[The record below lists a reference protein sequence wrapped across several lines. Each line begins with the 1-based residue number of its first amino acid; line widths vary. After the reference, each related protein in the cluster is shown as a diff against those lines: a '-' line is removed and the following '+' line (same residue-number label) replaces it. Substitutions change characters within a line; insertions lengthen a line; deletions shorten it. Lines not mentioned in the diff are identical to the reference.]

1 LDEFRALGIEFVSL
15 HEAIGLHKLDP
26 VLCRDRMCETQFA
39 QLRGSVGLSVTLGT
53 IALIAI
59 GCRLELPVTLIAI
72 PIDEGTRAV
81 GLGVG

>member
-1 LDEFRALGIEFVSL
+1 MTRMDA
-15 HEAIGLHKLDP
+15 
-26 VLCRDRMCETQFA
+26 VLKQAVETVRICGETQFA

-59 GCRLELPVTLIAI
+59 GCGLELLVTLIAI